1 MNNIPGTYILD
12 VTLSSDFVLEMN
24 IRSNHSPSVWNVSTN
39 LPFDIKRVI
48 TARGQF
54 YYYDAN
60 GEELLE
66 RWYDGDLDIK
76 DFFNHERRTF
86 VRFLQLISPM
96 RNWIKI

>member
-12 VTLSSDFVLEMN
+12 VTLSSDFVVEMN
-24 IRSNHSPSVWNVSTN
+24 IRSYHSPSVWNVSTN
-39 LPFDIKRVI
+39 LPFDIKKVI
-48 TARGQF
+48 LARGQF
-54 YYYDAN
+54 YYYDDH

-86 VRFLQLISPM
+86 VRFLQLISPVK
-96 RNWIKI
+96 NWIKI

>member
-1 MNNIPGTYILD
+1 MPGTYILD
-12 VTLSSDFVLEMN
+12 VTLSSDFVVEMN
-24 IRSNHSPSVWNVSTN
+24 IHSNRSPSVWNVSTN

-86 VRFLQLISPM
+86 VRFLQLISPVK
-96 RNWIKI
+96 NWIKI

>member
-12 VTLSSDFVLEMN
+12 VTLSSDFVVEMN
-24 IRSNHSPSVWNVSTN
+24 IRSNRSPSVWNVSTN

-48 TARGQF
+48 TTRGQF

-76 DFFNHERRTF
+76 DFFNHEREAF
-86 VRFLQLISPM
+86 IKFLQLISPM

>member
-12 VTLSSDFVLEMN
+12 VTLSSDFVVEMN
-24 IRSNHSPSVWNVSTN
+24 IRSNHSPTVWNVSTN

-48 TARGQF
+48 AARGQF
-54 YYYDAN
+54 YYYDDY

-76 DFFNHERRTF
+76 DFFNHERRVF
-86 VRFLQLISPM
+86 IKFLQLISPM

>member
-12 VTLSSDFVLEMN
+12 VTLSSDFVVEMN
-24 IRSNHSPSVWNVSTN
+24 IRSNRSPSVWNVSTN

-86 VRFLQLISPM
+86 VRFLQLISPVK
-96 RNWIKI
+96 NWIKI